1 MAAFSGV
8 PVPGYAIAQSI
19 AIGLFGMA
27 QVKKIL
33 SVPVPGGGGGGSA
46 GSMATPT
53 QAPTFNIVGTSGAS
67 QLREAVEG
75 GLNRPIKAY
84 VTQKDISTSAE
95 LERSTRKT
103 ASII

>member
-1 MAAFSGV
+1 MRRDGE
-8 PVPGYAIAQSI
+8 G
-19 AIGLFGMA
+19 
-27 QVKKIL
+27 
-33 SVPVPGGGGGGSA
+33 PGGQERDSKGHSGGGGSA
-46 GSMATPT
+46 GSIATPT